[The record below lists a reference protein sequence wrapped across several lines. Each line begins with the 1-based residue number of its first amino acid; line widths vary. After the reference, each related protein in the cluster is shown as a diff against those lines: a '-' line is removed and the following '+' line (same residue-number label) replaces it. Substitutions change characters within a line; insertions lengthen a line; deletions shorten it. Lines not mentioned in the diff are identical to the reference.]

1 MLIRRT
7 SLAAAVAVATLGLLA
22 AGPAFADYAKP
33 PEHLLKVLKAPP
45 PPAPNIDPSG
55 QRLLL
60 TTAQTYP
67 SITRVAQP
75 YLKLAGVRL
84 EPKNRSRHD
93 TPGGYGIPA
102 CVADFTLVEIVSGKS
117 TKVNL
122 PQGCAGGAQWSADG
136 SRFAFQNAV
145 DTSVQL
151 WVGDAATG

>member
-1 MLIRRT
+1 MLSHRT
-7 SLAAAVAVATLGLLA
+7 SLAAAIAVATVGLLA
-22 AGPAFADYAKP
+22 AGPALADYAKP

-45 PPAPNIDPSG
+45 PPAPSVDPSG

-67 SITRVAQP
+67 SIARVAQP

-102 CVADFTLVEIVSGKS
+102 CVADFSVVEIASGKT
-117 TKVNL
+117 TKVDL
-122 PQGCAGGAQWSADG
+122 PQGCAGAAQWSADG
-136 SRFAFQNAV
+136 SHFAFQNAV

-151 WVGDAATG
+151 

>member
-7 SLAAAVAVATLGLLA
+7 SLAAAVAVATVGLLA

-45 PPAPNIDPSG
+45 PPAPNVAPGG

-67 SITRVAQP
+67 SISRVAQP

-93 TPGGYGIPA
+93 T
-102 CVADFTLVEIVSGKS
+102 
-117 TKVNL
+117 
-122 PQGCAGGAQWSADG
+122 
-136 SRFAFQNAV
+136 
-145 DTSVQL
+145 
-151 WVGDAATG
+151 